1 MEKKNSRAIR
11 HVEKQAAHNDA
22 AAAYQL
28 YKDHKK
34 EGNEALADQYLNT
47 CETILNDPATK
58 LYLTRLQLIDFRRL
72 NEFDMDFECQLT
84 VVVGE
89 NGDGKTTITDGIVKT
104 LSWLTSNLRKEDSP
118 GWRIHQTDINVQSTQ
133 YAEINADFCL
143 TKQNRYNI
151 ALSRAVDGAEE
162 KKDGYVIEIKALADL
177 YRAVNARR
185 QINLPVFAFYSADRS
200 RGNSSTFQEKLD
212 DAARASRLDVYV
224 DCLNA
229 DGSFLKFIKFYAQ
242 LDNRAFPIIRTS
254 PEQIKEFEELEAAVH
269 KIAEQ
274 GKLSYDNELWQHL
287 ERRRALIVQAAP
299 DPTAVKHLQIVRQAI
314 LGMIPNATDLFVD
327 RRPGHPELKITIK
340 DVTVGVGLLSHG
352 QKSVIAMVAD
362 MAWRLIMLNPKRDN
376 PLEGQGIVIIDEID
390 LHLHP
395 RWQQKILPKLLE
407 TFPGIQFIVTTHSPQ
422 VLTTVERHC
431 IRILREIRDE
441 FSGKLKIVASDAAM
455 QTKGIASSDVLAGIM
470 DIDPVPDEPEARE
483 LSHYL
488 SLIEKNDY
496 ENDEATR
503 LREKLIKHFG
513 PRHQVMLECDRL
525 IRLQEMKQKYSK
537 QS

>member
-1 MEKKNSRAIR
+1 MEKKNSRA
-11 HVEKQAAHNDA
+11 AHNAA
-22 AAAYQL
+22 AAAYQA

-34 EGNEALADQYLNT
+34 EGNEALADQYLST
-47 CETILNDPATK
+47 CETILADPATK
-58 LYLTRLQLIDFRRL
+58 LYLSKLRLIDFRRF
-72 NEFDMDFECQLT
+72 NEFDMNFDRQLT

-89 NGDGKTTITDGIVKT
+89 NGDGKTAIADGIVKT
-104 LSWLTSNLRKEDSP
+104 LSWLTSNLIKEDNS
-118 GWRIHQTDINVQSTQ
+118 GKRILGTDIHVNSTQ

-143 TKQNRYNI
+143 AKQGCYNI

-162 KKDGYVIEIKALADL
+162 KKDGYVVEIKALADL
-177 YRAVNARR
+177 YRTVNARR

-200 RGNSSTFQEKLD
+200 RGSSASTIQEKLD
-212 DAARASRLDVYV
+212 DPVRTSRLDAYV

-274 GKLSYDNELWQHL
+274 GKLSYDNELWQLL
-287 ERRRALIVQAAP
+287 EKRRALIVQAAP
-299 DPTAVKHLQIVRQAI
+299 DPAAVKHVQIVRQAI
-314 LGMIPNATDLFVD
+314 IGMVPNATDLFVD
-327 RRPGHPELKITIK
+327 RRLGHPELKITIK

-362 MAWRLIMLNPKRDN
+362 LAWRLIMLNPKRDN
-376 PLEGQGIVIIDEID
+376 PLEGQGIAIIDEID

-422 VLTTVERHC
+422 VLTTVERHR

-496 ENDEATR
+496 KNEIAEK
-503 LREKLIKHFG
+503 LHQKLIKHFG